1 MKIVSFNTNS
11 IRIRLHQL
19 QKLIDTHIP
28 DIIGIQETKVTDEE
42 FPVDEIRAMGY
53 HATYFGQK
61 THYGVAMLSKQEP
74 TNVQKGFPGDPDD
87 AQRRLI
93 AVDFETEHGPV
104 KVINGYF
111 PQGENRS
118 HPVKFP
124 AKEKFY
130 NDLISYLNK
139 HCDCSKDLA
148 IIGDFNIAPVD
159 ADLGIGE
166 VNVKRWLRDG
176 ATCFLPE
183 EREWMQTLVDWGVTD
198 SYRYVYPNS
207 EEYFSWF
214 DYRSKGFDREP
225 KRGLRIDHIM
235 VTAGLLKRVIDS
247 GIDYSIRAMEKPSDH
262 CPVWTEFGTDK
273 LTD

>member
-11 IRIRLHQL
+11 IRLRLHQL
-19 QKLIDTHIP
+19 QKLTDTHSP

-42 FPVDEIRAMGY
+42 FPVGALKEMGY
-53 HATYFGQK
+53 HASYFGQK
-61 THYGVAMLSKQEP
+61 THYGVAMLSRQVP
-74 TNVQKGFPGDPDD
+74 VNVQKGFPGDTEE

-93 AVDFETEHGPV
+93 AADFETDHGLL

-130 NDLISYLNK
+130 ADLMTYLNDC
-139 HCDCSKDLA
+139 CDCSKDLA
-148 IIGDFNIAPVD
+148 VIGDFNIAPVD

-166 VNVKRWLRDG
+166 ANVKRWLRDG

-183 EREWMQTLVDWGVTD
+183 ERAWMQKLVNWSLTD
-198 SYRYVYPNS
+198 SYRHIYPDS
-207 EEYFSWF
+207 QALFSWF
-214 DYRSKGFDREP
+214 DYRSKGFDRDP

-235 VTAGLLKRVIDS
+235 VTPSLLARAIDA
-247 GIDYSIRAMEKPSDH
+247 GIDYDVRAMEKPSDH
-262 CPVWTEFGTDK
+262 CPVWTAFA
-273 LTD
+273 

>member
-1 MKIVSFNTNS
+1 MKIISFNTNS

-19 QKLIDTHIP
+19 QQLIDTHSP
-28 DIIGIQETKVTDEE
+28 DVIGIQETKVNDEE
-42 FPVDEIRAMGY
+42 FPVEAIREMGY
-53 HATYFGQK
+53 HASYHGQK
-61 THYGVAMLSKQEP
+61 THYGVAMLSKSEP
-74 TNVQKGFPGDPDD
+74 VDVQKGFPGDPEN

-93 AVDFETEHGPV
+93 AAVFESGHGPV

-130 NDLISYLNK
+130 TDLMSYLDQ
-139 HCDCSKDLA
+139 HCDRGSDLA
-148 IIGDFNIAPVD
+148 IIGDFNIAPID

-166 VNVKRWLRDG
+166 LNVKRWLRDG
-176 ATCFLPE
+176 TTCFLPE
-183 EREWMQTLVDWGVTD
+183 EREWMRTLVDWGVTD
-198 SYRYVYPNS
+198 SYRYVYPDS
-207 EEYFSWF
+207 QQYFSWF

-235 VTAGLLKRVIDS
+235 VTAGLLNRVIDS
-247 GIDYSIRAMEKPSDH
+247 GMDYDIRAMEKPSDH
-262 CPVWTEFGTDK
+262 CPVWTEFS
-273 LTD
+273 